1 MPSLLGR
8 FSSTST
14 NFFQYIADNRK
25 KLVDRNRSMYGSTKL
40 NSRVSRRR
48 NITNQMKNIINSL
61 IVNIRSACPI
71 ETGNA
76 KMNGIGYKVFNR
88 HQAVV
93 TVGSPSAPYVVYLNR
108 SSARYKRGA
117 HKGKRLNSWIISGV
131 NRAEMEIY
139 TMYPDVRISIEEE
152 GSVVII
158 TIYIPPEED
167 D

>member
-93 TVGSPSAPYVVYLNR
+93 TVGSPSLPKNLNHSLL
-108 SSARYKRGA
+108 SSPETND
-117 HKGKRLNSWIISGV
+117 LPSVFCNE
-131 NRAEMEIY
+131 NL
-139 TMYPDVRISIEEE
+139 
-152 GSVVII
+152 VVIP
-158 TIYIPPEED
+158 TAVSNLYIPTSY
-167 D
+167 